1 MKAKLKILF
10 SLGFLA
16 LMLGA
21 NTAQAIS
28 AEALAKGLPSLAP
41 MLENVTPAVV
51 NIRVTKAIPTA
62 SQFSF
67 GGDEMP
73 DEVRRY
79 FENLPGFDSRLRQQP
94 YATGAGSG
102 VIVDAQEG
110 YVITN
115 HHVVSD
121 ASNITVQL
129 SDNRSVEAQLLGSDA
144 NTDIALLQI
153 PMDDLVA
160 IPLAEIDT
168 VQVGDY
174 VVAIGNPF
182 GIGQTVT
189 SGIVSAL
196 GRAGLNNEHY
206 EDYIQTDAA
215 INVGNS
221 GGALVDLEGRLIGI
235 NTAIISGNGGSNGVG
250 FAVPVDMVRAVMN
263 HLERDGEVR
272 RGLLGVTITDVSPD
286 VAAALELD
294 SHLTGALVTSVSPGS
309 AAEAAGIQISDVIT
323 EIDGRHID
331 SGRELRNVVGLIR
344 QGTEVSLD
352 LIRDGEPMSLLATIG
367 SGEGVTVADGSR
379 APFSS
384 EFRGAQV
391 QTVDDNLFAETGVE
405 IVSVQPQS
413 RAWSAGLRQGDVIIE
428 VNRQAVADLAE
439 FNQAL
444 ENSDRFTAMT
454 VLREGRRMLFFVP

>member
-1 MKAKLKILF
+1 MKSRINLF
-10 SLGFLA
+10 ASIGLLA
-16 LMLGA
+16 LGLWAA
-21 NTAQAIS
+21 NARAIS
-28 AEALAKGLPSLAP
+28 EEALARGLPSLAP
-41 MLENVTPAVV
+41 MLEEVTPAVV

-67 GGDEMP
+67 RGEDMP
-73 DEVRRY
+73 EAVRRY
-79 FENLPGFDSRLRQQP
+79 FENLPEFDSRLRQRP
-94 YATGAGSG
+94 FATGAGSG
-102 VIVDAQEG
+102 VIVDANEG
-110 YVITN
+110 YVVTN
-115 HHVVSD
+115 HHVVTG

-129 SDNRSVEAQLLGSDA
+129 NDGRSVQAELLGSDA
-144 NTDIALLQI
+144 NTDIALLRI
-153 PMDDLVA
+153 PMDDLVS
-160 IPLAEIDT
+160 IPFADIDT

-196 GRAGLNNEHY
+196 GRAGLNNNNY

-250 FAVPVDMVRAVMN
+250 FAVPVDMVRAVMD

-272 RGLLGVTITDVSPD
+272 RGLLGVTITDVTPD
-286 VAAALELD
+286 VSSALELD
-294 SHLTGALVTSVSPGS
+294 SGLTGALVTSVAPGS
-309 AAEAAGIQISDVIT
+309 AAEAAGVEISDVIT
-323 EIDGRHID
+323 GLDGREVR
-331 SGRELRNVVGLIR
+331 SGRQLRNIVGLIR

-352 LIRDGEPMSLLATIG
+352 LVRDGEPMSLTAIIG
-367 SGEGVTVADGSR
+367 AAEGSEVAEGPR
-379 APFSS
+379 PSS
-384 EFRGAQV
+384 SPEFRGARLRPLQNNPF
-391 QTVDDNLFAETGVE
+391 TEFGVE
-405 IVSVQPQS
+405 VVNVLPQS

-428 VNRQAVADLAE
+428 VNRRSVADLAA
-439 FNQAL
+439 FNAAL
-444 ENSDRFTAMT
+444 ESSGRFTAVT